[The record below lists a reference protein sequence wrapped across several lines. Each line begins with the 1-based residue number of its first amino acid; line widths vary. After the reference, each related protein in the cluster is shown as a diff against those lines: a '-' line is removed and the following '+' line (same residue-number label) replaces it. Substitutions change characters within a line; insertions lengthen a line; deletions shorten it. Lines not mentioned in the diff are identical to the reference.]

1 MVPVSGRFILEQG
14 FLVLVKHMA
23 WLFTAPTKFLFSPPM
38 YSNFNKSP
46 VPALILG
53 GKPAPPVF
61 LTYC

>member
-14 FLVLVKHMA
+14 FLVLVKHMPGSYSA
-23 WLFTAPTKFLFSPPM
+23 STKCLFSPLM

-61 LTYC
+61 LAYC